1 VEFCYT
7 CGKKADEEIDGRWYC
22 KEHVPPDIYAGLKRS
37 YQNVSMQTHHLRMII
52 EMLGEKRIQFP
63 FTETE
68 AKETMQELA
77 RAYGVMAFAKD
88 YPEYGKWMLDL

>member
-1 VEFCYT
+1 MSEIEDLE
-7 CGKKADEEIDGRWYC
+7 KKLADLKAQREE
-22 KEHVPPDIYAGLKRS
+22 VDIYAGLKQP
-37 YQNVSMQTHHLRMII
+37 YQDVTMQTHHLRMII
-52 EMLGEKRIQFP
+52 ELLGENRDKPPSP

-88 YPEYGKWMLDL
+88 YPEYEKWMLDL